1 MTSTVTPST
10 TDAAASVSVT
20 SGVTLPRRPG
30 RWVDGW
36 NPEDSGFWESEGRPI
51 ARRNLQWSIF
61 AEFLGFIIW
70 QLWSIVVVML
80 PAAGFTLT
88 AHHRWLSPSRG
99 VHRPVRRPYNG
110 RFPL

>member
-20 SGVTLPRRPG
+20 SGVTLTRRPG

-51 ARRNLQWSIF
+51 ARVNLRWSIF
-61 AEFLGFIIW
+61 AEFLGFIT
-70 QLWSIVVVML
+70 M
-80 PAAGFTLT
+80 PA
-88 AHHRWLSPSRG
+88 P
-99 VHRPVRRPYNG
+99 PP
-110 RFPL
+110 